1 MIESRR
7 LKNVVIFLQ
16 RVLSFVL
23 LRTIISRT
31 IINAYDDLAQGMEMS
46 RLNIFANIEN
56 YSTKRMN

>member
-31 IINAYDDLAQGMEMS
+31 IINAYDDLAQGMEM
-46 RLNIFANIEN
+46 
-56 YSTKRMN
+56 